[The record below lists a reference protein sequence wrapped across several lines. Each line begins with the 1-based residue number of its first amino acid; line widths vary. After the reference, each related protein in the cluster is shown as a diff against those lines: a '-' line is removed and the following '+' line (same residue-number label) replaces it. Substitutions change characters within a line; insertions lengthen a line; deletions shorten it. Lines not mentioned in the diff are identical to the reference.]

1 MDFRLDNMKNYLTDL
16 TQHPTH
22 RKVCTKRLIDIVLSA
37 LLITLLS
44 PFMLI
49 NFLCAF
55 ITRHPIFIHEVKTD
69 ALDRTVIII
78 HFTSGFFKNSAQLM
92 NIFRGELSFC
102 GVPFTHRLS
111 PTKQA
116 YINRNYTC
124 NPGVFSLFDLHRRTG
139 LAVND
144 PEELLLKQLN
154 TNAIDNAL
162 LLLKSVICFFLYAD
176 KNKTLIDNKNIPIFG
191 LKLSNTSM
199 RDSVNWVVTGST
211 SSPTTSTMNTSAKS
225 SVTKNSRKVPNI
237 GFFINVN
244 SINICLSQ
252 PGFYRTL
259 QQADTLLPDGS
270 GMRLAAKSAGYLLK
284 DNTNGTDMLPHLC
297 QRAIEQTKSIYFLG
311 SKPGVAEKAAKK
323 LQEQFPK
330 LVIAGTQ
337 HGFIEPDKFNEQ
349 IVKINQSGCSILLV
363 AMGSP
368 FQEQWLL
375 AHKNKLHCETALA
388 VGGLFDFYSGEIAR
402 APLWLRELGLEWVWR
417 LWQEPI
423 TKFKRYV
430 IGNPL
435 FLFRIYVLGLASKGV
450 K

>member
-1 MDFRLDNMKNYLTDL
+1 MKNYLTDVS
-16 TQHPTH
+16 QHH
-22 RKVCTKRLIDIVLSA
+22 IRRKASTKRLFDIILSL
-37 LLITLLS
+37 LLIMLLS
-44 PFMLI
+44 PLMLI
-49 NFLCAF
+49 NCLCSL
-55 ITRHPIFIHEVKTD
+55 ITRHPIFIHEVKAD
-69 ALDRTVIII
+69 ALDRSVHIM
-78 HFTSGFFKNSAQLM
+78 HFTSGAFKSSAQLL
-92 NIFRGELSFC
+92 NILKGELSFC

-124 NPGVFSLFDLHRRTG
+124 SSGVFSLFDLHRHTG
-139 LAVND
+139 IVVND

-154 TNAIDNAL
+154 ANTIDTAL
-162 LLLKSVICFFLYAD
+162 LLLKSVICFFLYASA
-176 KNKTLIDNKNIPIFG
+176 NKTLIDIKNIPIFG

-199 RDSVNWVVTGST
+199 QDAVNWAIADSPIT
-211 SSPTTSTMNTSAKS
+211 S
-225 SVTKNSRKVPNI
+225 KNSTTETTKRESTKTNSKNTPNI
-237 GFFINVN
+237 GFFVNVN
-244 SINICLSQ
+244 SINISLSQ
-252 PGFYRTL
+252 SGFNGIL
-259 QQADTLLPDGS
+259 QQADRLLPDGS
-270 GMRLAAKSAGYLLK
+270 GVRLAAKSAGYILK

-297 QRAIEQTKSIYFLG
+297 QRAIEQKKSIYFLG
-311 SKPGVAEKAAKK
+311 SKPGVAEKAAER
-323 LQEQFPK
+323 LQEQFPN

-349 IVKINQSGCSILLV
+349 VDKINKSGCDILLV

-375 AHKNKLHCETALA
+375 DHKNKLHCETALA
-388 VGGLFDFYSGEIAR
+388 VGGLFDFYSGEIER

>member
-1 MDFRLDNMKNYLTDL
+1 MKNYLTDL
-16 TQHPTH
+16 SQHTIN
-22 RKVCTKRLIDIVLSA
+22 RKECTRHTFDKVLSVFI
-37 LLITLLS
+37 ITLLS
-44 PFMLI
+44 PLMLI
-49 NFLCAF
+49 NILYSL
-55 ITRHPIFIHEVKTD
+55 ITRQPIFIHEVNTD
-69 ALDRTVIII
+69 ALGRSVITI
-78 HFTSGFFKNSAQLM
+78 HFTRGFFKSSAQLI
-92 NIFRGELSFC
+92 NILKGELSFC

-111 PTKQA
+111 SKKQA
-116 YINRNYTC
+116 YINRNYTST
-124 NPGVFSLFDLHRRTG
+124 PGIFSLFDLHRRTG

-154 TNAIDNAL
+154 AGAIDNAL
-162 LLLKSVICFFLYAD
+162 LLLKSVVCFCLYAD
-176 KNKTLIDNKNIPIFG
+176 ANKTLIELKNIPLFG
-191 LKLSNTSM
+191 LHLSNTSM
-199 RDSVNWVVTGST
+199 QEAVNWAINDSTG
-211 SSPTTSTMNTSAKS
+211 
-225 SVTKNSRKVPNI
+225 KNRNKDTHI

-252 PGFYRTL
+252 PDFYRTL
-259 QQADTLLPDGS
+259 QQADRLLPDGS

-311 SKPGVAEKAAKK
+311 SKPGVAAKAAEKLKK
-323 LQEQFPK
+323 QFPE

-349 IVKINQSGCSILLV
+349 VKKINQSGCDILLV

-368 FQEQWLL
+368 FQEKWLL
-375 AHKNKLHCETALA
+375 DHKGKLNCETALA

-402 APLWLRELGLEWVWR
+402 APLWLRELGLEWCWR

-450 K
+450 QS